1 MANGPLKLGAYHMI
15 GQDEWEPQR
24 TNNFEI
30 QFPNLGQLFTI
41 DQGLALPGNASNL
54 LTLSVKSVS
63 YPSTNISALKVSYG
77 NNSINYA
84 GKPEYGEV
92 QIVCNDFIGLQTERI
107 IMGWSKLVY
116 DPKTEKVGRASV
128 YKRDG
133 YLFEYSPDGE
143 FVRKTQL
150 RGCFPG
156 NVSPGNFSNDDN
168 SIREIEVTFYVD
180 VAIPLD

>member
-15 GQDEWEPQR
+15 GQDDWEPQR

-30 QFPNLGQLFTI
+30 QFPNLGQLFSI
-41 DQGLALPGNASNL
+41 DTHLALPGNASDL

-63 YPSTNISALKVSYG
+63 YPSTTIGKLTVQYG
-77 NNSINYA
+77 NNSINFA
-84 GKPEYGEV
+84 GKPEYGDVE
-92 QIVCNDFIGLQTERI
+92 IVVNDFIGIQTERI
-107 IMGWSKLVY
+107 IMGWSRLVY
-116 DPKTEKVGRASV
+116 DPKTEKIGRASQ

-133 YLFEYSPDGE
+133 YLFEYSTDGD

-156 NVSPGNFSNDDN
+156 PVSPGNFSNEDN
-168 SIREIEVTFYVD
+168 SIREISVTFYCD

>member
-1 MANGPLKLGAYHMI
+1 MSGPLKLGSYHMI

-30 QFPNLGQLFTI
+30 QFPNLGQLYTI
-41 DQGLALPGNASNL
+41 DQHLALPGNASDL

-63 YPSTNISALKVSYG
+63 YPATTISPLKVSYG
-77 NNSINYA
+77 NNSINFA
-84 GKPEYGEV
+84 GKPEYGDV
-92 QIVCNDFIGLQTERI
+92 TIVVNDFIGIQTERI
-107 IMGWSKLVY
+107 IMGWHRLVY

-133 YLFEYSPDGE
+133 YLFEYSPDGDI
-143 FVRKTQL
+143 VRRTQL

-156 NVSPGNFSNDDN
+156 TVTPGNFSNDDN
-168 SIREIEVTFYVD
+168 SIREIDITFYVD